1 MKHICGTNQWTG
13 LKVDMK
19 ELNKVSNDVS
29 NYVFWRSKELKKHG
43 DKLCAKENF
52 GKKLWIDYKI

>member
-1 MKHICGTNQWTG
+1 MLIGARDVLLMISNKNICEAYMRSKSVTG

-29 NYVFWRSKELKKHG
+29 NYVF
-43 DKLCAKENF
+43 
-52 GKKLWIDYKI
+52 